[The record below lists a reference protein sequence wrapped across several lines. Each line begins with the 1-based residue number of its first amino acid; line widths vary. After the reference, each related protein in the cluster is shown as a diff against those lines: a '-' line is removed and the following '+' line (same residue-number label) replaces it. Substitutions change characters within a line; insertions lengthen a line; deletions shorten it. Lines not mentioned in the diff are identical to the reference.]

1 MKQYLGFALK
11 FAFSAALIAYMA
23 FTFDL
28 GDATQRIAEVDAGW
42 IAISVAIFALL
53 MANNALRW
61 EIVVLAI
68 GSRLGFWPA
77 LRMIYIAAFFNQALP
92 STIGGDAARMVF
104 SRRAGLSLAASINS
118 VMLERVV
125 AVLGLILLVVATQ
138 PFLLSRIGDS
148 LAKYVFPLLAAGGIA
163 GICFLMVLDR
173 MPERWRKWSLVR
185 GLAQLAADAKSLF
198 LHPVYAAAAI
208 GCGVI
213 GQLLISGLFFAL
225 AKALDLSHIDLL
237 DCIVLIPPVILI
249 TTIPISIAGWGLREG
264 AMVTVFAFV
273 GVARGDAFVLSILFG
288 VVNLALSLPAGLVWL
303 ASGGRKM
310 SDETGPSHDQTPN

>member
-1 MKQYLGFALK
+1 MKRYLGFALK

-23 FTFDL
+23 VTFDL
-28 GDATQRIAEVDAGW
+28 GDATQRIAQVDAGW
-42 IAISVAIFALL
+42 ITISVVIFAAL

-61 EIVVLAI
+61 EVVILAI

-104 SRRAGLSLAASINS
+104 SRRAGLSLATSINS

-138 PFLLSRIGDS
+138 PFLLSRIGDNP
-148 LAKYVFPLLAAGGIA
+148 AKYAFPLLAAGGIA
-163 GICFLMVLDR
+163 GICLLMVLDR
-173 MPERWRKWSLVR
+173 TPENWRKWTIVR
-185 GLAQLAADAKSLF
+185 GLAQLGSDAKSLF
-198 LHPVYAAAAI
+198 LHPGYAAAAI
-208 GCGVI
+208 GLGII

-225 AKALDLSHIDLL
+225 AKALALAHVDLL
-237 DCIVLIPPVILI
+237 DCIVLIPPVILV

-264 AMVTVFAFV
+264 AMVAVFAFV

-288 VVNLALSLPAGLVWL
+288 VINLALSLPAGLVWL
-303 ASGGRKM
+303 ASGGRKAT
-310 SDETGPSHDQTPN
+310 DEAGPTPN